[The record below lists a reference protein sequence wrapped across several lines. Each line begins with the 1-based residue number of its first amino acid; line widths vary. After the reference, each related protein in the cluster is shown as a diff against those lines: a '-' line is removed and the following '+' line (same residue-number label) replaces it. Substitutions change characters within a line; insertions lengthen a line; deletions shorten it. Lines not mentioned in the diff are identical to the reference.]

1 MGGVTT
7 CDTVGMRYEEIA
19 AMGGPDEFGEFYR
32 RLKHL
37 KDHHRKYGSEG
48 HTEEPM
54 VMEFM
59 RLEEER
65 RNPPAELQSESHDYH
80 VISHMMTIT
89 SLRPG
94 SFH

>member
-1 MGGVTT
+1 MGGVTS
-7 CDTVGMRYEEIA
+7 CGTVGMRYEEIA

-65 RNPPAELQSESHDYH
+65 RNPPAELQSESHD
-80 VISHMMTIT
+80 
-89 SLRPG
+89 
-94 SFH
+94 

>member
-1 MGGVTT
+1 
-7 CDTVGMRYEEIA
+7 
-19 AMGGPDEFGEFYR
+19 MGGPDEFAEFYR

-65 RNPPAELQSESHDYH
+65 RNPPAELQSE
-80 VISHMMTIT
+80 
-89 SLRPG
+89 
-94 SFH
+94 